1 MIKIVEFKDNSIAIG
16 NNNED
21 FREYVEDLQIDRKSN
36 VTKEYIVCADE
47 VDEYIKTGVVK

>member
-21 FREYVEDLQIDRKSN
+21 FREYVEDFQIDRKS
-36 VTKEYIVCADE
+36 KIVNQYLVCKDE
-47 VDEYIKTGVVK
+47 VDKSILKHEL